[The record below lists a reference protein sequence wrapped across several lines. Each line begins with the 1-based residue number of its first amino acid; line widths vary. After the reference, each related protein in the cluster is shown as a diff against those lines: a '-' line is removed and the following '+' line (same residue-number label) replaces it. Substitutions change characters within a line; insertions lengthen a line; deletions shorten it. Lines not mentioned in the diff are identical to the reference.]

1 MKRIALF
8 MDNKFNILGLIVS
21 VIAVVILIILHRL
34 DYEYE
39 AGWHDRIFI
48 TNHVILILGLLSIM
62 LTKETYDDERVQRIR
77 YGLLKVCYS
86 LTISFIMAYLEISTL
101 DRVEFSIY
109 IVLYII
115 EFVLILYQVLF
126 RIFLLVNPSW
136 IFKESKRSNFS
147 FYWLFSCL
155 LFLIGW
161 LIYVVIQYKI

>member
-1 MKRIALF
+1 MKRFVSF

-21 VIAVVILIILHRL
+21 IIAVVIFIILHRL
-34 DYEYE
+34 NCEYE
-39 AGWHDRIFI
+39 AGWHDRIII
-48 TNHVILILGLLSIM
+48 TNHVILIFGLLSIM
-62 LTKETYDDERVQRIR
+62 LSKETYDDERVQRIR
-77 YGLLKVCYS
+77 YSLLKVSYS
-86 LTISFIMAYLEISTL
+86 LTISFIIAYLSITTL
-101 DRVEFSIY
+101 DRVELSIY

-115 EFVLILYQVLF
+115 EFVLILYQLLF

-161 LIYVVIQYKI
+161 LIYIVIRFKI

>member
-1 MKRIALF
+1 MKRFVSF

-34 DYEYE
+34 NYEYE

-48 TNHVILILGLLSIM
+48 TNHVILIFGLLSIM
-62 LTKETYDDERVQRIR
+62 LSKETYDDERVQKIR
-77 YGLLKVCYS
+77 YSLLKVTYS
-86 LTISFIMAYLEISTL
+86 LTIGFIITYLSITGL

-115 EFVLILYQVLF
+115 EFILILYQLLF
-126 RIFLLVNPSW
+126 RIFLLINPSW

-147 FYWLFSCL
+147 FYLLFSCQ

-161 LIYVVIQYKI
+161 IIYFVIQFKI